1 MSADAEIREDIPTR
15 AEIDKRLQEI
25 GYALEQHNAHLI
37 RLAHQR
43 GTALFQK
50 AFEGYSITPTQVAVL
65 ATLMRHG
72 DLPQNQIGRITAID
86 TATLSPLLKRLETLG
101 LTKRVVSEQDQ
112 RVNLIQ
118 LTPRGYDFT
127 FEVLPISQRVSE
139 ELLAPLNQRDR
150 KRFIE
155 LLNKIAR

>member
-1 MSADAEIREDIPTR
+1 MSADADIREAIPTR

-118 LTPRGYDFT
+118 LTPQGYDFT

>member
-1 MSADAEIREDIPTR
+1 MSADAEIREAVPTR
-15 AEIDKRLQEI
+15 AEIERRLQEI
-25 GYALEQHNAHLI
+25 GYALEEHNAHLI

-118 LTPRGYDFT
+118 LTPQGYDFT